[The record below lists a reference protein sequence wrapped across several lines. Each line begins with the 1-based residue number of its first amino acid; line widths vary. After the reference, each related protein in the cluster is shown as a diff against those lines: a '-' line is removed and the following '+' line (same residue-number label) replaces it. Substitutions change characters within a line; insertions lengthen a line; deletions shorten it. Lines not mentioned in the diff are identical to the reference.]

1 MTTDVRLNPI
11 FLLDNISPVLD
22 DEAFLI
28 FLELYYEWLQTTELT
43 ISSTSGTFQKEEIV
57 IGEDSG
63 ARGIIKLLN
72 NGSIVVK
79 CTSFKPF
86 EILETIT
93 GQTSA
98 ATSTISEIKDNV
110 LKLSANLLRNKNPDF
125 ASGEY
130 LEYLKTEFNNLYPT
144 QTEHD
149 RRELISKLRN
159 LYESKSTE
167 EAYRFLFRMVF
178 NEPIEFRYPG
188 EELLRISDGKFEKTI
203 VIRVIANSDIFDFL
217 NQTIRGASSGAVGN
231 VVDIKLT
238 FLGAIQYA
246 EFTLSLVSGTFSAGE
261 TIFAVNDSTIAN
273 TTTYGMVTSFII
285 NDGGSGYSI
294 GDTITISGD
303 GSEAFASISSISD
316 GPINKLKINVPGQG
330 YRIDTTAVI
339 NNAGTGGSGL
349 YAKVTEISNTYTI
362 LQPVGGGGFNQYLVG
377 DVSKLSILNRGS
389 DYSAIPTITLIDTTI
404 KNLGSLHENL
414 ITIVNSGNN
423 YSVGDQLTF
432 SGGSP
437 TISANGQVASVG
449 SSGEYGIDNIL
460 FEDSFVLVQETNIN
474 GKSSSIK
481 DEGWTNSGPI
491 LRIELFDSA
500 NSQSSFGFGYNA
512 SNVASIT
519 ISVTSGGGSNAQ
531 FTVNNIQGNNAN
543 VEVDIANNAVGIGSI
558 RAIDIS
564 NFGIDYTSATVDA
577 TASGDGNANI
587 SAVIS
592 GTGISSGRFINDD
605 GKIDYRIIQDSLFYQ
620 DFSYVIKSAL
630 TLNRY
635 DTLVKELVHPA
646 GLEFFGEI
654 SIVSLIEG
662 LPVTARTIL
671 DFPSAIISDVN
682 IGLPEPIQSIY
693 KRYRIWGTS
702 ANPVGAEFR
711 GNVIPIYETQ
721 IPLNTET
728 VVNRIF
734 DPVKISLT
742 INTYSSHVEIL
753 ELLVD
758 VSIQNIESIV
768 RSFSELMIY
777 LDPIDVS
784 PDFIPKTI
792 EVNIELDTKNL
803 SSSAEINAYEIELEL
818 EKNVAVNRVTE
829 LEIGIDLPISVS
841 TPSSSREFQVKIS
854 PEIIPE
860 SLSSYVEYVNRLE
873 LYVDA
878 STTWFSQVQ
887 IVETSTK
894 IELEVILDQIDLH
907 VLESKELQIKISPA
921 IISESLSTDA
931 EYVNRLELYVDV
943 STTWFSE
950 VQVIETSTKITIEVV
965 SEIIQLQTS
974 ESKEIIISLI
984 PSKIGE
990 TVSHDAEYVN
1000 ITQSET
1006 LLNTQE
1012 FREIEVDIDLIK
1024 TLTFDQSREIQLEI
1038 STDAIGET
1046 LATFTEYVNILDANT
1061 SIENNLFGKYTVTI
1075 IPEGPKST
1083 QYHREIVLTLVP
1095 QIITS
1100 SVESIREHVNV
1111 LEIYVDATMG
1121 LYSDVI
1127 VMEAGIL
1134 PLHVNITL
1142 EQYLASEINPG
1153 ENKISLHL
1161 ESIPIVGDTFREII
1175 TKTTSEIA
1183 VNTTEEINTIE
1194 SEILSKLE
1202 INNFNQFRNNT
1213 ITYGD
1218 TLIETLANRAISEDA
1233 NKTFESVFGE
1243 KTVVKNIKISGTVS
1257 LTGNIVVGTGT
1268 SFTSDYGIDESF
1280 IVGNEKFIV
1289 TNVSNSTHMTLNLN
1303 AAGSYTGVSA
1313 YKEVSI

>member
-894 IELEVILDQIDLH
+894 I
-907 VLESKELQIKISPA
+907 
-921 IISESLSTDA
+921 
-931 EYVNRLELYVDV
+931 
-943 STTWFSE
+943 
-950 VQVIETSTKITIEVV
+950 TIEVV

-1183 VNTTEEINTIE
+1183 VNTNEEINTIE

-1233 NKTFESVFGE
+1233 NKTFESIFGE

-1257 LTGNIVVGTGT
+1257 LIGNIVVGTGT
-1268 SFTSDYGIDESF
+1268 SFTSDYETDESF

-1313 YKEVSI
+1313 YKEVTI

>member
-894 IELEVILDQIDLH
+894 I
-907 VLESKELQIKISPA
+907 
-921 IISESLSTDA
+921 
-931 EYVNRLELYVDV
+931 
-943 STTWFSE
+943 
-950 VQVIETSTKITIEVV
+950 TIEVV

-1083 QYHREIVLTLVP
+1083 QYHREIVLTIVP

-1183 VNTTEEINTIE
+1183 VNTNEEINTIE

-1233 NKTFESVFGE
+1233 NKTFESIFGE

-1257 LTGNIVVGTGT
+1257 LIGNIVVGTGT
-1268 SFTSDYGIDESF
+1268 SFTSDYETDESF

-1313 YKEVSI
+1313 YKEVTI